1 MATWMPGHGL
11 YKMIKAKHFIPAAA
25 APVAVLGLCLGLL
38 GACSTPQTAAQ
49 TAGEADR
56 PAHHGDD
63 GFRNPYL
70 VPEERSFFS
79 YLRMRWF
86 GDTEWAD
93 YQATAD
99 RVPTV
104 QTPLEQI
111 MDPPPQ
117 VPQIT
122 WIGHATVLV
131 QYAGINILTDPIF
144 SQRASPFSFMGP
156 KRATQP
162 ALSIEQLPEIHIV
175 LISHNHYDHLDECT
189 VKAIG
194 DGAAWL
200 VPLEYQAWFAERGVT
215 NVIEFDWW
223 DSREIGG
230 ARVTATP
237 SQHWTGRG
245 LLDRYEQLWAA
256 WAVQIDGFKFW
267 FGGDTGYR
275 QKIFTEIGRRL
286 GPFDLGLIPVG
297 GYAPRWFMKDMHVN
311 PEEAVQLH
319 RDIGARFSLGIH
331 WGAFPLTAEPID
343 EPPARLRRAARSLTD
358 SQFVTF
364 PVGKTARLDGFKSVS
379 GPP

>member
-1 MATWMPGHGL
+1 MPLNKWVTTGCFG
-11 YKMIKAKHFIPAAA
+11 AASGA
-25 APVAVLGLCLGLL
+25 AIVALCMCLAVLT
-38 GACSTPQTAAQ
+38 ACSTSQTTAQ
-49 TAGEADR
+49 TGSAADR
-56 PAHHGDD
+56 PAHHTET

-70 VPEERSFFS
+70 APAERSFFS

-86 GDTEWAD
+86 GDAQWAD

-99 RVPTV
+99 RVPTR
-104 QTPLEQI
+104 PASLDRI
-111 MDPPPQ
+111 MNPPPH

-131 QYAGINILTDPIF
+131 QYAGLNILTDPVF
-144 SQRASPFSFMGP
+144 SQRASPFSFVGP
-156 KRATQP
+156 KRVTAP
-162 ALSIEQLPEIHIV
+162 ALTIEQLPKIDIV

-189 VKAIG
+189 VEAIG
-194 DGAAWL
+194 DQATWL

-223 DSREIGG
+223 DRRQVAG
-230 ARVTATP
+230 AQVIATP

-245 LLDRYEQLWAA
+245 LFDRYEQLWAA
-256 WAVQIDGFKFW
+256 WAVQVDDFRFW
-267 FGGDTGYR
+267 FGGDTGYNA
-275 QKIFTEIGRRL
+275 KIFTEIGRRL

-297 GYAPRWFMKDMHVN
+297 GYAPRWFMQDMHVN

-343 EPPARLRRAARSLTD
+343 EPPARLRQAARSLTD
-358 SQFVTF
+358 SRFVTF
-364 PVGKTARLDGFKSVS
+364 PVGKTVRLEGFTPTSTS
-379 GPP
+379 P